1 MASNKLATVKV
12 FKIRQFFLVN
22 IEKHLMD
29 VIFNF
34 LLISKLLKVKINVQW
49 FVCFIYFAQYVTV
62 SE

>member
-34 LLISKLLKVKINVQW
+34 LLISKLLKVKINVRW

>member
-49 FVCFIYFAQYVTV
+49 V
-62 SE
+62 SEWLLFNAIFIMW